1 MDGQY
6 QNHEG
11 DLGKLCSDPHISPQK
26 RSFLIAP
33 SFDWLRGAEPLPD
46 SWSLEVAA
54 STFPSAL
61 RGREG
66 SDRFQLSHQRVPKT
80 GRVATG
86 AKSHGGSL
94 GCRAAIGW
102 DQLQCGDGCVWQGAG
117 VADGIGT
124 LSGQGSSSKLVFLL
138 GFQLFSCP
146 VHSLSPH

>member
-1 MDGQY
+1 M
-6 QNHEG
+6 
-11 DLGKLCSDPHISPQK
+11 LRSPQES
-26 RSFLIAP
+26 SFLIAP

-86 AKSHGGSL
+86 AKSHGGS
-94 GCRAAIGW
+94 
-102 DQLQCGDGCVWQGAG
+102 
-117 VADGIGT
+117 
-124 LSGQGSSSKLVFLL
+124 
-138 GFQLFSCP
+138 
-146 VHSLSPH
+146 